1 MNSISCVTR
10 VTGLSEVLAKE
21 VLRLVKLDKAFFARD
36 EVNYPD
42 ALIIKEIM
50 EFSSD
55 KLIFTEKADDWM
67 EEALSLFITEN
78 QLVSNTGGTR
88 KAVGVSSA
96 QEEFKDYTLELVSK
110 FFEVKDVI
118 IDRSNYLVRL
128 KKRTKGVRQ
137 FECMH
142 KGDFRI
148 FAYQVPENMHR
159 ALIKAGMTFKRGAS
173 NNAYYDIKC
182 TNENIFK
189 IVNVVNEV

>member
-1 MNSISCVTR
+1 MNNVSCVAR
-10 VTGLSEVLAKE
+10 VTGLNEVLSKE
-21 VLRLVKLDKAFFARD
+21 ILRLVNLNKTFFARD
-36 EVNYPD
+36 EVNCPD
-42 ALIIKEIM
+42 DLIIEEIM

-55 KLIFTEKADDWM
+55 KLIFTDKADDLM
-67 EEALSLFITEN
+67 EEALTLFIAEN
-78 QLVSNTGGTR
+78 NLVSNTGGTR
-88 KAVGVSSA
+88 KAVGVNSA
-96 QEEFKDYTLELVSK
+96 QEEFKDYTLERVSK

-182 TNENIFK
+182 TNENYF
-189 IVNVVNEV
+189 

>member
-1 MNSISCVTR
+1 MNNVSCVAH
-10 VTGLSEVLAKE
+10 VTGLNEVLSKE
-21 VLRLVKLDKAFFARD
+21 ILRLVNLNKTFFARD
-36 EVNYPD
+36 EVNCPD
-42 ALIIKEIM
+42 DLIIEEIM

-55 KLIFTEKADDWM
+55 KLIFTDKADDLM
-67 EEALSLFITEN
+67 EEALTLFIAEN
-78 QLVSNTGGTR
+78 NLVSNTGGTR
-88 KAVGVSSA
+88 KAVGVNSA